1 MVLLFTEPI
10 DELVVIGWVLSP
22 IWQVVIHF
30 FFLNDSLI
38 KLLVSWVMAYVI
50 GYVLRQLKYVRQPT
64 LILAFSDW
72 VIKLV
77 FYVLY
82 VHRVISL
89 IFFSAIRP
97 DCVMVFV
104 ICFSCQFKKIFYF
117 PVIRF
122 SSWWFAMF
130 FMAWFSVMK
139 AFLITIN
146 GVILLTVVHYW
157 LTI

>member
-1 MVLLFTEPI
+1 M
-10 DELVVIGWVLSP
+10 
-22 IWQVVIHF
+22 
-30 FFLNDSLI
+30 
-38 KLLVSWVMAYVI
+38 LVSWVMAYVI